1 MSRRSWKPIEYK
13 FILLGDSSVGK
24 SSIFGR
30 LNGKPF
36 NDLMTSTI
44 GTEKVVIN
52 FDDVEINKK
61 EEIYKN
67 FRIVLFDTAGQ
78 ERYRAISLNS
88 IKSADGIIL
97 MFDLTDQKSYDEIS
111 NWVENIKQIQEE
123 DYPMILVGNKC
134 DLEKERIISNE
145 EGIELSKKFNLQFFE
160 VSNKTN
166 KNIEESG
173 NAIIKLIIER
183 KQQKIKELTKDY
195 EILENFELDK
205 EKSLMDIKDVHKKK
219 CCS

>member
-1 MSRRSWKPIEYK
+1 MNDKNKIKLFS
-13 FILLGDSSVGK
+13 LGNSHVGK
-24 SSIFGR
+24 TSYILRFTDDKYNEVNLPTTGI
-30 LNGKPF
+30 
-36 NDLMTSTI
+36 DLKTKRIKYNNKEYTI
-44 GTEKVVIN
+44 E
-52 FDDVEINKK
+52 F
-61 EEIYKN
+61 Y
-67 FRIVLFDTAGQ
+67 DTAGQ

-183 KQQKIKELTKDY
+183 KQQKIKELTEDY

>member
-1 MSRRSWKPIEYK
+1 MNDKNKIKLFS
-13 FILLGDSSVGK
+13 LGNSHVGK
-24 SSIFGR
+24 TSYILRFTDDKYNEVNLPTTGI
-30 LNGKPF
+30 
-36 NDLMTSTI
+36 DLKTKRIKYNNKEYTI
-44 GTEKVVIN
+44 D
-52 FDDVEINKK
+52 F
-61 EEIYKN
+61 Y
-67 FRIVLFDTAGQ
+67 DTAGQ

-205 EKSLMDIKDVHKKK
+205 EKALMDIKDVHKKK

>member
-1 MSRRSWKPIEYK
+1 MNDKNKIKLFS
-13 FILLGDSSVGK
+13 LGNSHVGK
-24 SSIFGR
+24 TSYILRFTDDKYNEVNLPTTGI
-30 LNGKPF
+30 
-36 NDLMTSTI
+36 DLKTKRIKYNNKEYTI
-44 GTEKVVIN
+44 E
-52 FDDVEINKK
+52 F
-61 EEIYKN
+61 Y
-67 FRIVLFDTAGQ
+67 DTAGQ

-145 EGIELSKKFNLQFFE
+145 EGIELSKKFHLQFFE

>member
-1 MSRRSWKPIEYK
+1 MNDKNKIKLFS
-13 FILLGDSSVGK
+13 LGNSHVGK
-24 SSIFGR
+24 TSYILRFTDDKYNEVNLPTTGI
-30 LNGKPF
+30 
-36 NDLMTSTI
+36 DLKTKRIKYNNKEYTI
-44 GTEKVVIN
+44 EL
-52 FDDVEINKK
+52 
-61 EEIYKN
+61 Y
-67 FRIVLFDTAGQ
+67 DTAGQ

>member
-1 MSRRSWKPIEYK
+1 MNDKNKIKLFS
-13 FILLGDSSVGK
+13 LGNSHVGK
-24 SSIFGR
+24 TSYILRFTDDKYNEVNLPTTGI
-30 LNGKPF
+30 
-36 NDLMTSTI
+36 DLKTKRIKYNNKEYTI
-44 GTEKVVIN
+44 E
-52 FDDVEINKK
+52 F
-61 EEIYKN
+61 Y
-67 FRIVLFDTAGQ
+67 DTAGQ

-219 CCS
+219 CCF

>member
-1 MSRRSWKPIEYK
+1 MNDKNKIKLFS
-13 FILLGDSSVGK
+13 LGNSHVGK
-24 SSIFGR
+24 TSYILRFTDDKYNEVNLPTTGI
-30 LNGKPF
+30 
-36 NDLMTSTI
+36 DLKTKRIKYNNKEYTI
-44 GTEKVVIN
+44 E
-52 FDDVEINKK
+52 F
-61 EEIYKN
+61 Y
-67 FRIVLFDTAGQ
+67 DTAGQ

-173 NAIIKLIIER
+173 NAIIKLIVER

>member
-1 MSRRSWKPIEYK
+1 MNDKNKIKLFS
-13 FILLGDSSVGK
+13 LGNSHVGK
-24 SSIFGR
+24 TSYILRFTDDKYNEVNLPTTGI
-30 LNGKPF
+30 
-36 NDLMTSTI
+36 DLKTKRIKYNNKEYTI
-44 GTEKVVIN
+44 E
-52 FDDVEINKK
+52 F
-61 EEIYKN
+61 Y
-67 FRIVLFDTAGQ
+67 DTAGQ

>member
-1 MSRRSWKPIEYK
+1 MNDKNKIKLFS
-13 FILLGDSSVGK
+13 LGNSHVGK
-24 SSIFGR
+24 
-30 LNGKPF
+30 
-36 NDLMTSTI
+36 TSYILRFTDDKYNEVNLPTTGIDFKTKRIKYNNKEYTI
-44 GTEKVVIN
+44 E
-52 FDDVEINKK
+52 F
-61 EEIYKN
+61 Y
-67 FRIVLFDTAGQ
+67 DTAGQ

>member
-1 MSRRSWKPIEYK
+1 MKTKRIKYNNKEYTIEFY
-13 FILLGDSSVGK
+13 
-24 SSIFGR
+24 
-30 LNGKPF
+30 
-36 NDLMTSTI
+36 
-44 GTEKVVIN
+44 
-52 FDDVEINKK
+52 
-61 EEIYKN
+61 
-67 FRIVLFDTAGQ
+67 DTAGQ

-145 EGIELSKKFNLQFFE
+145 EGIELSKKFHLQFFE